1 MANAHPRPRLRP
13 PLAVLAALLATAG
26 CQGGT
31 GTFARWQMA
40 HDGSIAKKLT
50 KDELG
55 NSKGLLSRWLTPQAP
70 KSAGPDDKPGSTLVG
85 GSDGWSKP
93 RTVSNPEAEAELRAA
108 DALFQ
113 QGKLPEAEAAYA
125 KIAKKHK
132 GNPWGE
138 KSQYYM
144 AETRFQRGNYVGAH
158 DSFELLHAD
167 YPGTQYLEK
176 LVAREFDIAT
186 DWLDSVQPPTKP
198 DSKDKGKDTNQAEAD
213 PKGAVVAK
221 TVAKTDAKSPDP
233 RTEDWKERFSGRYP
247 LVDRSSHALAIL
259 EHVRHNDPTGPL
271 EDDAVMR
278 IADYHYEHENYDE
291 AAVYYDQLIQNNPK
305 SPFYQRAQLS
315 SINAKM
321 KNYLGPEYDGG
332 GLDEARETIKLT
344 MATTTERRAET
355 NDALY
360 NTLALIKDQQAER
373 SFHEGEFWRK
383 TGYVGAAEYSFGE
396 ILQRWPK
403 SEWAKKA
410 KIEMAQLAK
419 MPRKE
424 VLPSKIMTQPGAA
437 DPYAGGMGSASSSVG
452 GSPLGGMSGAA
463 MPTGP

>member
-40 HDGSIAKKLT
+40 HDASIAKGLT
-50 KDELG
+50 KAELG
-55 NSKGLLSRWLTPQAP
+55 DSQGLLSRWLAPKAP

-85 GSDGWSKP
+85 GSDGWSKVK
-93 RTVSNPEAEAELRAA
+93 TVSNPEAETALRAA

-132 GNPWGE
+132 GDPWGE
-138 KSQYYM
+138 KAQYYM

-176 LVAREFDIAT
+176 LVAREFEIAT
-186 DWLDSVQPPTKP
+186 DWLDTVEPPAKPVDKDKSPSDPKAKP
-198 DSKDKGKDTNQAEAD
+198 DAKAD
-213 PKGAVVAK
+213 AR
-221 TVAKTDAKSPDP
+221 SSEP
-233 RTEDWKERFSGRYP
+233 RKEEWTERFNGRYP

-278 IADYHYEHENYDE
+278 IADYHFEHENYDE
-291 AAVYYDQLIQNNPK
+291 AAIYYDQLIQNNPK

-321 KNYLGPEYDGG
+321 RNYLGPEYDGS

-383 TGYVGAAEYSFGE
+383 TGYVGAAEYCFGE

-403 SEWAKKA
+403 SQWAKKA
-410 KIEMAQLAK
+410 KVQMAQLAK